1 MEDLFIHVKYSGIS
15 FAAFV
20 MLKYWVK
27 RKGLIA
33 KSVRQERTALWYNV
47 VCSLTHSVACSI
59 LCTFCFYLN
68 PKLAHPSQ
76 LQHRGMPLNRFISGF
91 SLGYFL
97 FDFFDTLVSL
107 SVANSWAVLLH
118 HIVVFAGFGVY
129 AIGWNYYNQVIIAV
143 LCEVNSVFLHVRQLL
158 HLSGISRSSRIYRV
172 NSVINLISHLLFRFG
187 SFAWLTIFFLID
199 IDVMKDKMTMTAL
212 LINIFINILNV
223 VLFYQL
229 LRTDFLKPSNSRK
242 IE

>member
-27 RKGLIA
+27 RKGVIA
-33 KSVRQERTALWYNV
+33 KSVRQERTALWYNL

-59 LCTFCFYLN
+59 LCTLCFYLN

-76 LQHRGMPLNRFISGF
+76 LQHRGMPLNRFTSGF

-97 FDFFDTLVSL
+97 YDFFDTLISL
-107 SVANSWAVLLH
+107 SVANSWVVLLH

-129 AIGWNYYNQVIIAV
+129 AIGWNYYNQVIVAA

-172 NSVINLISHLLFRFG
+172 NSVINLITHLLFRFG

-212 LINIFINILNV
+212 LINIFINSLNV
-223 VLFYQL
+223 VLFFQL
-229 LRTDFLKPSNSRK
+229 LKTDFFKSSNSRK